1 MAKLSHDERV
11 ALLQQGRID
20 MLQFVMNGEEA
31 DEFLAFCRSHEIQ
44 PSPESAEFFVD
55 MTEYSVMDQQLMQ
68 EDNYVQENSDI

>member
-44 PSPESAEFFVD
+44 PLPESAEFFVD
-55 MTEYSVMDQQLMQ
+55 MTENSVMDQQLMQ
-68 EDNYVQENSDI
+68 EDNYVQEDSDI